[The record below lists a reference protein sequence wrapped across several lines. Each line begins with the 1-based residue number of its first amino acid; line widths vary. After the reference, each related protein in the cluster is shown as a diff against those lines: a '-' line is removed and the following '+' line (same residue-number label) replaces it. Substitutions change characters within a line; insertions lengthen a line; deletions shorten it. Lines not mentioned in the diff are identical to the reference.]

1 MLRWRSF
8 HRILSIRKG
17 NGSVV
22 DLTLTAA
29 TPLDGLSLQF
39 EEIEL
44 AEVNGRAL
52 VSLAVP
58 NGGEAALA
66 DRIKQAY
73 GVDLPT
79 VGNSTSSQTDNASL
93 LGMAR
98 DQIFL
103 LFDDPSGDPVAHV
116 EKLIGESAYLVD
128 QSDSWVIL
136 AISGSQARTAL
147 ERICPIDLSP
157 RKFTIGHVA
166 RTVMEH
172 HAGIVM
178 RTDADRYL
186 LLSPRSSAKSFAHAV
201 QVSAENVT

>member
-1 MLRWRSF
+1 M
-8 HRILSIRKG
+8 
-17 NGSVV
+17 V

-44 AEVNGRAL
+44 IEVTGRAL

-58 NGGEAALA
+58 NGGESALA
-66 DRIKQAY
+66 DRVKQAY
-73 GVDLPT
+73 GVDIPA
-79 VGNSTSSQTDNASL
+79 VGNTKPSQTDNASL

-98 DQIFL
+98 DQVFL
-103 LFDDPSGDPVAHV
+103 LFDDPGGDPVAHV
-116 EKLIGESAYLVD
+116 EKLLGDSAYLVD

-136 AISGSQARTAL
+136 AISGTRARTAL
-147 ERICPIDLSP
+147 ERICPIDLHP
-157 RKFTIGHVA
+157 GKFAVGHVA

-178 RTDADRYL
+178 RVDAERYL
-186 LLSPRSSAKSFAHAV
+186 ILSPRSSSKSFAHAV
-201 QVSAENVT
+201 QVSAENVS

>member
-1 MLRWRSF
+1 M
-8 HRILSIRKG
+8 
-17 NGSVV
+17 V

-29 TPLDGLSLQF
+29 TPLDSFSLQF

-52 VSLAVP
+52 ISLAVP

-66 DRIKQAY
+66 DRVKQAY
-73 GVDLPT
+73 GADLPA
-79 VGNSTSSQTDNASL
+79 VGKSTSSQTGNAAM
-93 LGMAR
+93 LGMSR

-103 LFDDPSGDPVAHV
+103 LFDEPAGDPVAHV
-116 EKLIGESAYLVD
+116 QELLGESAYIVD
-128 QSDSWVIL
+128 QSDSWVML
-136 AISGSQARTAL
+136 AISGARARAAL
-147 ERICPIDLSP
+147 ERICPIDLH
-157 RKFTIGHVA
+157 RGNFAVGDVA

-172 HAGIVM
+172 HAAIVM
-178 RTDADRYL
+178 RTEGEAYL